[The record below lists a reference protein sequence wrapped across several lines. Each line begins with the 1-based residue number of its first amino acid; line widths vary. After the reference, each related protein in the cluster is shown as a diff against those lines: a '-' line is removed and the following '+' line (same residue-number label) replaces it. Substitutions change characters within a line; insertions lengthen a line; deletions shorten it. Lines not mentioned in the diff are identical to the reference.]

1 MKAYNHFKHS
11 AKFWSQGKTQN
22 EPPFLNIMYTQRKEK
37 ERQSIIDKAIGA
49 RQFEINYPY
58 LDYIIITYYFRIN
71 PMNQEK

>member
-1 MKAYNHFKHS
+1 
-11 AKFWSQGKTQN
+11 
-22 EPPFLNIMYTQRKEK
+22 MYTRRKEK

-71 PMNQEK
+71 PMNQET